1 MQINRTQQQQ
11 LNMQSSVGEG
21 NEIYKTNVSLHGQL
35 LIQFSLLLKTIHHS
49 QSLQI
54 TAEELT
60 GNNDYVELSFSARKL
75 DDKVGR
81 PPVYMFMKNIK

>member
-1 MQINRTQQQQ
+1 M
-11 LNMQSSVGEG
+11 GEE
-21 NEIYKTNVSLHGQL
+21 NEIYKTNASLHVWL
-35 LIQFSLLLKTIHHS
+35 LILFSLLLNTIHQS
-49 QSLQI
+49 LSLQI

-81 PPVYMFMKNIK
+81 PPVHFYSEY